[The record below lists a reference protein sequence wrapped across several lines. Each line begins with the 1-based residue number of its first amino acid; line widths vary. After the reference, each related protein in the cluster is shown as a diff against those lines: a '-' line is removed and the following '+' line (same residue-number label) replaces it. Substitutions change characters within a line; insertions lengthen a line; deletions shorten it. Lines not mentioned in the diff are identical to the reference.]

1 MTELLNDELFNKIMS
16 SEEED
21 YIFDTFFPLIP
32 KMSKYIKENTDSLLI
47 LARRF
52 IAIINKI
59 LTMFLTSEDIKVLPD
74 EKKNEILNVKSCSEL
89 VVNKLSKENA
99 NLNDKEL
106 LDSMNIIFKFF
117 NKLNEDQKLLGKSLD
132 NVNNTLDKGTKDLLE
147 TVTLKKISDYCKD
160 NFEKSN
166 AELDFK
172 QIDIYYNQIINMI
185 KGFDKDIIND
195 TLTNF
200 EEPEN
205 CIENVNKIKAYN
217 MVQILKILLHLKNKK
232 NLSEDS

>member
-16 SEEED
+16 SEDED

-217 MVQILKILLHLKNKK
+217 MVQILKILLHLKNKN